1 LREQEG
7 SGETIIITEK
17 NMKFI
22 NEDDVNRMKMSVS
35 EVQTNGND
43 TATKRVRKVFLS
55 LQIPIANFLSI

>member
-1 LREQEG
+1 M
-7 SGETIIITEK
+7 EK